1 MHFNGVSQLDTS
13 KRQAAPVWLM
23 TALAASLLLFAT
35 ITSAQNLALPTIQNP
50 TFESDSVVLP
60 DALRESVSQLSGDDL
75 GENFSKSSNDQ
86 LFNPYQ
92 SEQLDLLLRQAL
104 ASQESG
110 DHQLALSLFE
120 QAWQISRISHGL
132 YHESQ
137 VDLIDLMV
145 YSAIELGSWD
155 VVDTNYDYLSHLYRR
170 LYDIDDP
177 RLETGLQKISSFHV
191 NAFNLNIDGKR
202 EYHLRKAAQIFDI
215 RLQVATLTLS
225 EGHPKFGFL
234 QESLAI
240 SRHQLYLMS
249 QQHKEMLTRH
259 RQSRR
264 DQVLAG
270 LD

>member
-1 MHFNGVSQLDTS
+1 MHCNGVSQLES
-13 KRQAAPVWLM
+13 IERQVVPAWLKTVC
-23 TALAASLLLFAT
+23 TACLLLFTTA
-35 ITSAQNLALPTIQNP
+35 TSAQYLALPTIQSP
-50 TFESDSVVLP
+50 TIESDSIHLP
-60 DALRESVSQLSGDDL
+60 QALQDAASPSVREG
-75 GENFSKSSNDQ
+75 FSEDFRSPSEDA

-92 SEQLDLLLRQAL
+92 SDQLNTLLRQAL
-104 ASQESG
+104 VNQESG
-110 DHQLALSLFE
+110 DHQQALSLFE

-137 VDLIDLMV
+137 IDLIDQMV
-145 YSAIELGSWD
+145 YSAMELGSWE
-155 VVDTNYDYLSHLYRR
+155 VVDSNYDYLRHLYSR

-191 NAFNLNIDGKR
+191 NAYNLNIDGKR

-215 RLQVATLTLS
+215 RLQVASLTLS

-264 DQVLAG
+264 DQVLVG

>member
-1 MHFNGVSQLDTS
+1 MHFNGVSQLKS
-13 KRQAAPVWLM
+13 IEQQVV
-23 TALAASLLLFAT
+23 LAWFKTVCASCLLLFAT
-35 ITSAQNLALPTIQNP
+35 NTSAQYLALPTIQSP
-50 TFESDSVVLP
+50 TTESDSIHLP
-60 DALRESVSQLSGDDL
+60 QAMQEAARLSIREGINED
-75 GENFSKSSNDQ
+75 FRPSSEAA
-86 LFNPYQ
+86 LFNPYET
-92 SEQLDLLLRQAL
+92 EQLNNLLRQAL
-104 ASQESG
+104 ANQESG
-110 DHQLALSLFE
+110 DHQQALSLFE

-137 VDLIDLMV
+137 VDLIDQMV
-145 YSAIELGSWD
+145 YSAMELGSWD
-155 VVDTNYDYLSHLYRR
+155 VVDSNYDYLRHLYSR
-170 LYDIDDP
+170 LYEIDDP

-264 DQVLAG
+264 DQVLVG